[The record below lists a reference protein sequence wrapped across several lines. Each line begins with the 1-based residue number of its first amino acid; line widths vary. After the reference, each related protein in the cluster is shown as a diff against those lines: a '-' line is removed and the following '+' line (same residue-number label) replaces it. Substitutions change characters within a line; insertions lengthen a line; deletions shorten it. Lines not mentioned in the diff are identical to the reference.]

1 VSPVYLGLKCAQT
14 DHADGELRNQSL
26 SAGMIS
32 AALDHLATHKAVC
45 LEEILKNS
53 REDSKRFANEF

>member
-1 VSPVYLGLKCAQT
+1 MRPDYLGLKCSQT
-14 DHADGELRNQSL
+14 DHADGELRYQSL
-26 SAGMIS
+26 SVGMIS
-32 AALDHLATHKAVC
+32 AALEHLATHRAVS